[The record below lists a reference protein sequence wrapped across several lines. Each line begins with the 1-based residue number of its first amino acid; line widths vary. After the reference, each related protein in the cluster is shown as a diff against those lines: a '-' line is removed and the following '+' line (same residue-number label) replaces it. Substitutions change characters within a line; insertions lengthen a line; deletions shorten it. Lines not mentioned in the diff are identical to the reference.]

1 LTKFYFKPDMRQ
13 IFRPTATLLL
23 LSGFSLL
30 SSACSLIPGDRRD
43 ANLPQTTEV
52 AAAPVASPSPA
63 APAASPAV
71 PPPQQPDPYQLAV
84 NRASS
89 AFTISQSAR
98 SQDDWRLVASRW
110 QQAIDLLTAVPTS
123 SPNRSLA
130 QTKLGEYRR
139 NLTYAQ
145 QQASR
150 STALANPDGV
160 VVLAP
165 RNPSFSTPSSDSRP
179 VVAVPAPAS
188 NRSGVYQAP
197 ILRRA
202 GGTPVISVTF
212 NGNRQFEMIL
222 DTGASGTVITP
233 QMATALNVVQVGQ
246 ASVDT
251 ASARNVTFPLGYVD
265 SIEVGGAIAQDVLV
279 AVSGPSLGI
288 GLLGQDFFSRY
299 DVTVRQ
305 NVVEFQER

>member
-1 LTKFYFKPDMRQ
+1 MVNV
-13 IFRPTATLLL
+13 
-23 LSGFSLL
+23 
-30 SSACSLIPGDRRD
+30 ACSLISGDRSTSD
-43 ANLPQTTEV
+43 LVPPTEV
-52 AAAPVASPSPA
+52 TDSPVAPSPVAPVASP
-63 APAASPAV
+63 AASV
-71 PPPQQPDPYQLAV
+71 PQQPDPYQLAI
-84 NRASS
+84 NQASS

-110 QQAIDLLTAVPTS
+110 QQAIDLLASVPAS
-123 SPNRSLA
+123 SPNRSQA
-130 QTKLGEYRR
+130 QTKLAEYRR

-165 RNPSFSTPSSDSRP
+165 RNQPASRPSVDSRP
-179 VVAVPAPAS
+179 FAAVPPQSSPGGSGLAG
-188 NRSGVYQAP
+188 GVYQAP
-197 ILRRA
+197 IVRRA

-212 NGNRQFEMIL
+212 NGNRQFDMIL
-222 DTGASGTVITP
+222 DTGASGTVITS
-233 QMATALNVVQVGQ
+233 QMAAALNVVQVGE

-251 ASARNVTFPLGYVD
+251 ASARNVTFPLGYVN

-279 AVSGPSLGI
+279 AVAGPNLGI

-305 NVVEFQER
+305 DVVEFRER

>member
-1 LTKFYFKPDMRQ
+1 MRQ
-13 IFRPTATLLL
+13 IFQPTATLLL
-23 LSGFSLL
+23 LSVGLVSA
-30 SSACSLIPGDRRD
+30 ACSLVPGDRPSSEV
-43 ANLPQTTEV
+43 PQATV
-52 AAAPVASPSPA
+52 AASPVASPSPTS
-63 APAASPAV
+63 PAASPAA
-71 PPPQQPDPYQLAV
+71 PSPQQPDFYQLAIS
-84 NRASS
+84 RASS
-89 AFTISQSAR
+89 AVTISQSAR

-110 QQAIDLLTAVPTS
+110 QQAIDLLASVPTS
-123 SPNRSLA
+123 SPNRSQA
-130 QTKLGEYRR
+130 QAKLSEYRR

-165 RNPSFSTPSSDSRP
+165 RNPSTGSSYSAP
-179 VVAVPAPAS
+179 PQATATPAPVS
-188 NRSGVYQAP
+188 SGGSGVYQVP

-202 GGTPVISVTF
+202 GGTPVINVTY

-222 DTGASGTVITP
+222 DTGASGTVITA
-233 QMATALNVVQVGQ
+233 QMAAALNVVPVGQ

-251 ASARNVTFPLGYVD
+251 ASERNVTFPLGYVD
-265 SIEVGGAIAQDVLV
+265 SIEAGGAIAQDVLV
-279 AVSGPSLGI
+279 AVAGPSLGV

-305 NVVEFQER
+305 NVVEFRER